1 MATRAI
7 IKEGETFA
15 FIQKLV
21 DNGQRENVMKP
32 NQEIAKR
39 LVLFIA
45 PIVAAPALSQAP
57 AMAATLAFSEAAF
70 QFDNF
75 SHSAYSL
82 GTATNANTLA
92 VVTGPASSVTATAK
106 ALAYFVPQSAGNISL
121 SAASGQGSSYLGV
134 AQSMAAVVGNFLVGP
149 GESFGFNFNA
159 SLALGSTV
167 DNPQKEMASAAGR
180 IAFFLFGSTDGGPAS
195 LLDSFSVLGQVTTP
209 GNNFLDWQ
217 SSDKINYTSD
227 TSLNYTDTE
236 SLALAA
242 FEGWYQRSF
251 DSQIQLTLV
260 EFKENQAQ
268 VQVPEPS
275 VRLALPLLL
284 LLMWVGRKV
293 SRKATGFGQLQLAAT
308 GEDSSR

>member
-1 MATRAI
+1 VNISPFKPIVFNGRR
-7 IKEGETFA
+7 
-15 FIQKLV
+15 
-21 DNGQRENVMKP
+21 DNFMKP
-32 NQEIAKR
+32 YQEIAKR

-75 SHSAYSL
+75 SHSAYSV
-82 GTATNANTLA
+82 GAATNTNTLA
-92 VVTGPASSVTATAK
+92 LAGLASSTNATAE
-106 ALAYFVPQSAGNISL
+106 ALAYFLPESAGNISL

-134 AQSMAAVVGNFLVGP
+134 AQSLAQIVGNFLVGP

-159 SLALGSTV
+159 SLALKSAV
-167 DNPQKEMASAAGR
+167 DNPQQEMASAAGR
-180 IAFFLFGSTDGGPAS
+180 TAFFLFGSTDGGPAS
-195 LLDSFSVLGQVTTP
+195 LLDSFSVFGKVTTP

-217 SSDKINYTSD
+217 SSDNINYTSD

-251 DSQIQLTLV
+251 DSQIELTLV

-308 GEDSSR
+308 GEDSNR

>member
-1 MATRAI
+1 
-7 IKEGETFA
+7 
-15 FIQKLV
+15 
-21 DNGQRENVMKP
+21 MKP
-32 NQEIAKR
+32 NQRIAQR
-39 LVLFIA
+39 LVALIA
-45 PIVAAPALSQAP
+45 PIVAAPAIAVAP
-57 AMAATLAFSEAAF
+57 AMAATLASSEATF

-75 SHSAYSL
+75 SHSAYSV
-82 GTATNANTLA
+82 GAATNTNTLT
-92 VVTGPASSVTATAK
+92 VVTGPGSSTTATAE
-106 ALAYFVPQSAGNISL
+106 ALAYFVPGTAGNFS
-121 SAASGQGSSYLGV
+121 SSTASGQGSSYFGV
-134 AQSMAAVVGNFLVGP
+134 AQSMAQIIGNFLVGP

-159 SLALGSTV
+159 SLALKSAV
-167 DNPQKEMASAAGR
+167 DNPQQEMASAAGR
-180 IAFFLFGSTDGGPAS
+180 TAFFLFGSTDGGPAS
-195 LLDSFSVLGQVTTP
+195 LLDSFSVFGQVTTP

-217 SSDKINYTSD
+217 SSDNINYTSES
-227 TSLNYTDTE
+227 SLNYTDTE

-275 VRLALPLLL
+275 VRLALPFLL

-293 SRKATGFGQLQLAAT
+293 SRRSTIFGQLQIAAN

>member
-1 MATRAI
+1 
-7 IKEGETFA
+7 
-15 FIQKLV
+15 
-21 DNGQRENVMKP
+21 MKP
-32 NQEIAKR
+32 YQGIAKR

-82 GTATNANTLA
+82 GTTTNANTLA
-92 VVTGPASSVTATAK
+92 LVTGPASSTIATA
-106 ALAYFVPQSAGNISL
+106 AAMAYFVPESAGNISL
-121 SAASGQGSSYLGV
+121 SAASGQGSNYVGL
-134 AQSMAAVVGNFLVGP
+134 AQSMAQVVGNFLVGP

-159 SLALGSTV
+159 SLALGSAV
-167 DNPQKEMASAAGR
+167 DNPKEMASAAGR
-180 IAFFLFGSTDGGPAS
+180 TAFFLFGSTDGEPAS
-195 LLDSFSVLGQVTTP
+195 LLDYFSVLGQVTTP

-217 SSDKINYTSD
+217 SSDNINYTSD

-260 EFKENQAQ
+260 EYKQNEAH
-268 VQVPEPS
+268 VKAPEPS
-275 VRLALPLLL
+275 FRLAFPLLL
-284 LLMWVGRKV
+284 FFICV
-293 SRKATGFGQLQLAAT
+293 SWKSRRKAAILGQLDIT
-308 GEDSSR
+308 KIEKNSSL